1 MRRFAARR
9 VVRASTWAWVRTV
22 FFSIRCRPKR
32 SSRGRRDG
40 SRRSCAFGRGALD
53 AVFATEHASAVL
65 EDVAVAVDN
74 LRSLSRET
82 LG

>member
-1 MRRFAARR
+1 MGLGQDG
-9 VVRASTWAWVRTV
+9 

-40 SRRSCAFGRGALD
+40 SRRSCAFGRGELD

-74 LRSLSRET
+74 LRALSRET